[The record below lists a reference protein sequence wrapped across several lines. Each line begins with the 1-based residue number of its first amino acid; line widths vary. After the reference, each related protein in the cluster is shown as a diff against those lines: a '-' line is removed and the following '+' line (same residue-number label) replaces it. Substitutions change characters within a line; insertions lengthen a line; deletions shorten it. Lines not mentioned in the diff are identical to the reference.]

1 MRRKFYPNLKN
12 RKLKFISYICCYIQ
26 LDKNYTNK
34 KNDNSN
40 YNWNR
45 LWNTMGIS

>member
-1 MRRKFYPNLKN
+1 MLFIICYKYVKQKLY
-12 RKLKFISYICCYIQ
+12 KLKKY
-26 LDKNYTNK
+26 
-34 KNDNSN
+34 DNSN